1 MPFLKFSRDK
11 RGYEHTYL
19 MHAVARRGKP
29 ARTRIL
35 YWYRTPPGVR
45 VGRLPFDDEV
55 RRTIEARNPGVVF
68 DWDALAS
75 TPIPPP
81 DNTEH
86 WRERRR
92 LEKAAKQARRQEEA
106 EEAIESA
113 DPLESEPGPEREPSI
128 ESGEGDAEVALAEA
142 PDPSVQA
149 TQRATPPGGAR
160 RRRRRGGRRRGAGA
174 ASENGASASTESTGP
189 EPAPS
194 DAPDSSSEG
203 E

>member
-1 MPFLKFSRDK
+1 
-11 RGYEHTYL
+11 

-29 ARTRIL
+29 ARTTII

-68 DWDALAS
+68 NWDALAS

-92 LEKAAKQARRQEEA
+92 LEKVAKQARRQEEA
-106 EEAIESA
+106 DEA
-113 DPLESEPGPEREPSI
+113 LESSGPSD
-128 ESGEGDAEVALAEA
+128 GDAVPEH
-142 PDPSVQA
+142 PPSPESDEHGDQGLTTASVEIADQPPAQAVQGGA
-149 TQRATPPGGAR
+149 PGGGIR
-160 RRRRRGGRRRGAGA
+160 RRRRRGGRRRGSA
-174 ASENGASASTESTGP
+174 A
-189 EPAPS
+189 AP
-194 DAPDSSSEG
+194 
-203 E
+203 